1 MKVGKKYKKEVKE
14 FYFDKT
20 PNWLEELEKLE
31 SEGWRVICSEPI
43 EKFFVKIIGRRF
55 ILEKEI

>member
-20 PNWLEELEKLE
+20 PNWLGELEKLE
-31 SEGWRVICSEPI
+31 SEGWRVIGVEPI

>member
-1 MKVGKKYKKEVKE
+1 MEEVKE
-14 FYFDKT
+14 FYFDTT

-31 SEGWRVICSEPI
+31 SEGWRVIGGEPI

-55 ILEKEI
+55 ILEKE